1 MAHEGR
7 ILLVEDSR
15 EWQIEIKRILKDFN
29 YKLKDA
35 NTLQKARDLLKDH
48 VFDLVLLDLRLEDWD
63 EENFDGWKL
72 MDILPTCRREN
83 GTQVIIVSAHGMTD
97 HVRDG
102 FKKYKMHD
110 YFDKTKLDPV
120 SFKKSVSD
128 AIEKAFIERGDLIDD
143 QYSGA

>member
-15 EWQIEIKRILKDFN
+15 EWQVEIEKILKDSN
-29 YKLKDA
+29 YKIKTA

-48 VFDLVLLDLRLEDWD
+48 AYDLVLLDLRLEDWD

-72 MDILPTCRREN
+72 MDILLTCRREN
-83 GTQVIIVSAHGMTD
+83 GTHVIIVSAHGMTD

-110 YFDKTKLDPV
+110 YFDKKKLDPV
-120 SFKKSVSD
+120 AFKKSASD
-128 AIEKAFIERGDLIDD
+128 AIEKAFIERGDLDED